1 MSRSKNTHA
10 DLLAALA
17 TSIGESL
24 PKVIMVED
32 LATPSHNSR
41 TLILVNAVHLGLSW
55 MDPVVSLFRNGI
67 LLEDNIEAKKI

>member
-1 MSRSKNTHA
+1 M
-10 DLLAALA
+10 
-17 TSIGESL
+17 

-67 LLEDNIEAKKI
+67 LPEDSIEAKKI